1 MKPILFNT
9 EMVKAILDGR
19 KTVTRRVA
27 NISTEIRCGCSTDD
41 HDFVPDNF
49 NHPEEK
55 PTGFVCRK
63 CGFGV
68 APPYCRVPCGTSL
81 FRPRYWPG
89 DILYVRETWTELCY
103 VDPDGYTHYDQT
115 MYYYAADGAP
125 DVTLVDADGFEL
137 DDQRIKWKPSIH
149 MPKEAARI
157 FLRVTD
163 VRVERLQDITD
174 EQALAEGVPDE
185 WPMEPVYCPE
195 CRGEGLVGTVHP
207 ATLGFTEIDCPHC
220 EKAVTRFAN
229 LWGSTIKPADLPTY
243 GWDANPWVWV
253 YKFERISKEEV
264 TNAEMQ

>member
-9 EMVKAILDGR
+9 EMVRAILDGR
-19 KTVTRRVA
+19 KNVTRRVA
-27 NISTEIRCGCSTDD
+27 NISTEIHCGCSTDD

-68 APPYCRVPCGTSL
+68 APPYSRVPCGTSL

-115 MYYYAADGAP
+115 TYYYAADGAP
-125 DVTLVDADGFEL
+125 DITLVDADGFEL

-163 VRVERLQDITD
+163 VRVERLQNIDAAGIR
-174 EQALAEGVPDE
+174 AEGVGTMAAFAGD
-185 WPMEPVYCPE
+185 MEIASAE
-195 CRGEGLVGTVHP
+195 FR
-207 ATLGFTEIDCPHC
+207 
-220 EKAVTRFAN
+220 N
-229 LWGSTIKPADLPTY
+229 LWDSTIKPADLPFC
-243 GWDANPWVWV
+243 GWEANPLVWV

-264 TNAEMQ
+264 SGDA